1 MVKSSACGIRPGL
14 DHRSFLV
21 VTLGRFL
28 RQSTFV
34 LICKMG
40 TMKNTQDSRRRKG
53 VV

>member
-1 MVKSSACGIRPGL
+1 MKSSACGIRPGL

-28 RQSTFV
+28 RQPTFV
-34 LICKMG
+34 FICKMG
-40 TMKNTQDSRRRKG
+40 TMKNAQHSRRRKG